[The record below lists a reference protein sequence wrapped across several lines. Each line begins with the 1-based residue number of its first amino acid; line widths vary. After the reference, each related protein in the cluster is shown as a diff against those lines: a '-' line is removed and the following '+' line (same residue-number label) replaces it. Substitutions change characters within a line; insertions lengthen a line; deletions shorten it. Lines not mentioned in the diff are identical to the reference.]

1 MLVFFSLIPQISYFC
16 SLKINTFQNYLRF
29 SVLAICSD
37 ILHKTTIPC
46 PKKEN
51 TKKLDGTKNHWV
63 YAQL

>member
-37 ILHKTTIPC
+37 ILHKTTRQIVIS
-46 PKKEN
+46 KVMK
-51 TKKLDGTKNHWV
+51 
-63 YAQL
+63 